1 MIVSSSLLF
10 PWYDEL
16 IILMFN
22 LVSGIDVIKCLLM
35 CDLIELG

>member
-1 MIVSSSLLF
+1 MIVFSSLLF

-22 LVSGIDVIKCLLM
+22 LLSDIDVIKCSLM
-35 CDLIELG
+35 RDLIELG

>member
-35 CDLIELG
+35 YDLIELG